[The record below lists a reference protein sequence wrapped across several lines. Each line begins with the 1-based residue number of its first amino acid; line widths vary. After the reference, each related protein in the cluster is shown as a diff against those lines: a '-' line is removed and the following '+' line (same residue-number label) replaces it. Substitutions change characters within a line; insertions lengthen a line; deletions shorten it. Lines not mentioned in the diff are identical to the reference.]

1 MFEIGQLVTCKE
13 LGRYAVTDRGKPLR
27 VVSVGDEKVRVA
39 TLWDLS
45 EHFKL
50 SKNALHPM
58 DENEILKKGQLVK
71 VVANGEAV
79 IAKFESYL
87 DYGIRVILE
96 NGMSYSLVMMHLI
109 NSNVRGSLYV

>member
-1 MFEIGQLVTCKE
+1 MFEVGQLVTCKE

-27 VVSVGDEKVRVA
+27 VVNVGDEKVRVA

-50 SKNALHPM
+50 SKNDLRSM
-58 DENEILKKGQLVK
+58 DENEVLKKGQLVK

-109 NSNVRGSLYV
+109 DSNVKGGLYV